1 MMIQHHEVEYA
12 LNNTDG
18 FGAGES
24 RKAIRGYQFWTFEE
38 TSMTITKTVDN
49 SKFLSDPKIKSER
62 SNCEWR
68 YDLKA

>member
-1 MMIQHHEVEYA
+1 MIRKYEIEYA

-24 RKAIRGYQFWTFEE
+24 RKAIRGYQFWTFGE
-38 TSMTITKTVDN
+38 TSMTITKKVDD
-49 SKFLSDPKIKSER
+49 SKFLSDPKIKGKNL
-62 SNCEWR
+62 NCEWR

>member
-1 MMIQHHEVEYA
+1 MIQQHEVKYA

-24 RKAIRGYQFWTFEE
+24 RKTIRGYQFWTFGE

-49 SKFLSDPKIKSER
+49 PKFLSGPKIKSER
-62 SNCEWR
+62 SKCEWR
-68 YDLKA
+68 YDFKT